1 MYSQQAR
8 TEFFQSLLEIDRE
21 LASVAKAAGCVCG
34 GVLDVSNYRR
44 KPRGVGAMDRIYETR
59 FSFCCRRDVCRK
71 RVTPASVR
79 FLGRKSYAAMI
90 VILVTMKQEWAEAA
104 VEVSRQTVRRW
115 RDYWCRIC
123 DVVSVFRRKRIS
135 LFEAGFKFEPP
146 EIFAL
151 FRERYR
157 DLNLAWSWC
166 LRFFAPLTLSEV
178 LPLSAEDG
186 H

>member
-34 GVLDVSNYRR
+34 GVLDVSNYQR
-44 KPRGVGAMDRIYETR
+44 KPRGVGALDHIYETR
-59 FSFCCRRDVCRK
+59 FSFCCRRDGCRK

-79 FLGRKSYAAMI
+79 FLGRKIYAAMI
-90 VILVTMKQEWAEAA
+90 VVLITMRREWAEAA
-104 VEVSRQTVRRW
+104 VEVSRQTARRW

-123 DVVSVFRRKRIS
+123 DAGSVFYLKKIS
-135 LFEAGFKFEPP
+135 LFAAGFKFEPP
-146 EIFAL
+146 EIFAS
-151 FRERYR
+151 FRERYC
-157 DLNLAWSWC
+157 DLKLAWSWC

-178 LPLSAEDG
+178 IQLSAEDG